1 MSIGLTLGLYLA
13 RRFGLAALGMLLAL
27 SALVSLFDVIELL
40 RRAAQ
45 RPNVGLSLV
54 FEIGALRLPFIALQI
69 LPFAI
74 LLGGIIAFW
83 RLTRSSELVVVRAAG
98 VSAWGFLAGPMLVA
112 VGLGVFA
119 TAALSPFAAT
129 TFSRAERLENT
140 HLRSGAGLSALA
152 GGRLWLRQAD
162 RELDPGGVA
171 ILSGRPVS
179 GASRDAFEL
188 RDVSLWRLSAADR
201 PLERIEAP
209 QARLAGGFW
218 LLDSARRYTD
228 EDRTPRPA
236 GELRL
241 PSDLTPARIE
251 GSFASPET
259 LSFWDLPEFI
269 AVLEGAGFSALRHRL
284 HFHSLLA
291 LPVLAAAMLLLAAGF
306 STRVA
311 RRGGVA
317 QMIALGVASG
327 FALFLLDR
335 ISGEFGEA
343 GSLPVVLAAWAPA
356 GVGLLASLGLLL
368 HLEDG

>member
-1 MSIGLTLGLYLA
+1 MSIGLTLGTYLA
-13 RRFGLAALGMLLAL
+13 RRFASASLGMLLAL

-45 RPNVGLSLV
+45 RPNVGLAMV
-54 FEIGALRLPFIALQI
+54 IEIGALRLPFIALQI

-83 RLTRSSELVVVRAAG
+83 RLTRSSELVVVRSAG
-98 VSAWGFLAGPMLVA
+98 VSAWGFLTGPLLVA
-112 VGLGVFA
+112 LALGFVA
-119 TAALSPFAAT
+119 TLALSPLSAMTFA
-129 TFSRAERLENT
+129 RAERLENT
-140 HLRSGAGLSALA
+140 HLRSGAGISALA

-171 ILSGRPVS
+171 ILSGRPVT
-179 GASRDAFEL
+179 GLPRGAFEL
-188 RDVSLWRLSAADR
+188 RDVSLWRLSADDR
-201 PLERIEAP
+201 PIERIEAP
-209 QARLAGGFW
+209 RARLDGGSW
-218 LLDSARRYTD
+218 LLDGARRYGD
-228 EDRTPRPA
+228 ARQPGTPEA
-236 GELRL
+236 LRL

-251 GSFASPET
+251 DSFASPET
-259 LSFWDLPEFI
+259 LSFWALPEFI
-269 AVLEGAGFSALRHRL
+269 EILEAAGFSALRHQL

-291 LPVLAAAMLLLAAGF
+291 LPVLSLAMLLLAAGF

-311 RRGGVA
+311 RRGGVG
-317 QMIALGVASG
+317 QTIALGVAAG

-343 GSLPVVLAAWAPA
+343 GSLPVALAAWAPA

>member
-1 MSIGLTLGLYLA
+1 MTIGPTLSLYLA
-13 RRFGLAALGMLLAL
+13 RRVGLAALGMLAAL

-45 RPNVGLSLV
+45 RPDVGLPLV
-54 FEIGALRLPFIALQI
+54 AEIGALRLPFIALQV

-74 LLGGIIAFW
+74 LLGGILAFW

-98 VSAWGFLAGPMLVA
+98 VSAWGFLAGPLAVA
-112 VGLGVFA
+112 VGLGVLA
-119 TAALSPFAAT
+119 TAALSPLSAM
-129 TFSRAERLENT
+129 TFSRAERLENA

-171 ILSGRPVS
+171 ILSGRPVP
-179 GASRDAFEL
+179 GLPRGEFAL
-188 RDVSLWRLSAADR
+188 REVSVWRLSSADR

-209 QARLAGGFW
+209 RAVLESGAWRLE
-218 LLDSARRYTD
+218 DARRYG
-228 EDRTPRPA
+228 EDR
-236 GELRL
+236 L
-241 PSDLTPARIE
+241 PQRAPLVTLPTDLTPSRIE

-259 LSFWDLPEFI
+259 LSFWALPEFI
-269 AVLEGAGFSALRHRL
+269 EVLEGAGFSALRHRI
-284 HFHSLLA
+284 HFHSLLS

-306 STRVA
+306 ATRVA
-311 RRGGVA
+311 RRGGVGR
-317 QMIALGVASG
+317 MIAAGVASG
-327 FALFLLDR
+327 FGLFLLDR

-343 GSLPVVLAAWAPA
+343 GSLPVLLAAWAPA

>member
-1 MSIGLTLGLYLA
+1 MSIGLTLALYLA
-13 RRFGLAALGMLLAL
+13 RRFAFAALGMLLAL

-45 RPNVGLSLV
+45 RPDTGLSLV
-54 FEIGALRLPFIALQI
+54 LEIGGLRLPFIALQI

-74 LLGGIIAFW
+74 LLGGIVAFW

-98 VSAWGFLAGPMLVA
+98 VSAWGFLAGPLLVA
-112 VGLGVFA
+112 VGLGLFA
-119 TAALSPFAAT
+119 TTALSPIAAMTFA
-129 TFSRAERLENT
+129 RAERLEVS

-162 RELDPGGVA
+162 RELDPAGVA

-179 GASRDAFEL
+179 GGSREAFEL

-209 QARLAGGFW
+209 RAWLEDGFW
-218 LLDSARRYTD
+218 RFDAAWRFA
-228 EDRTPRPA
+228 EDRAPRPA
-236 GELRL
+236 QSLRL
-241 PSDLTPARIE
+241 PSDLTPARIA

-259 LSFWDLPEFI
+259 LSFWALPEFI
-269 AVLEGAGFSALRHRL
+269 AVLEGAGFPALRHQL
-284 HFHSLLA
+284 HFQSLLA

-306 STRVA
+306 ATRVA

-317 QMIALGVASG
+317 QMIALGVAAG

-335 ISGEFGEA
+335 ISDEFGEA
-343 GSLPVVLAAWAPA
+343 GSLPVILAAWAPA
-356 GVGLLASLGLLL
+356 GIGLLASLGLLL

>member
-1 MSIGLTLGLYLA
+1 MTIGLTLGFYLA
-13 RRFGLAALGMLLAL
+13 RRFGFAALGMLLAL

-54 FEIGALRLPFIALQI
+54 LEIGALRLPFIALQI

-74 LLGGIIAFW
+74 LLGGIVAFW
-83 RLTRSSELVVVRAAG
+83 RLTRSSELVVVRSAG

-112 VGLGVFA
+112 VGLGLFA
-119 TAALSPFAAT
+119 TTVLSPLAAV

-140 HLRSGAGLSALA
+140 HLRTGAGLSALA

-171 ILSGRPVS
+171 ILSGRPVA
-179 GASRDAFEL
+179 GQPRQAFEL

-209 QARLAGGFW
+209 RARLEGGAW
-218 LLDSARRYTD
+218 LLEGARRYAG
-228 EDRTPRPA
+228 DRTPRLA
-236 GELRL
+236 EALRL

-251 GSFASPET
+251 DSFASPET
-259 LSFWDLPEFI
+259 LSFWALPEFI
-269 AVLEGAGFSALRHRL
+269 EVLEAAGFSALRHQL
-284 HFHSLLA
+284 HFQSLLA
-291 LPVLAAAMLLLAAGF
+291 QPVLAAAMLLLAAGF

-317 QMIALGVASG
+317 QMITLGVASG

>member
-1 MSIGLTLGLYLA
+1 VSFGLTLGLYLA

-54 FEIGALRLPFIALQI
+54 LEIGALRLPFIALQI

-74 LLGGIIAFW
+74 LLGGILAFW

-112 VGLGVFA
+112 VGLGIFA
-119 TAALSPFAAT
+119 TAALSPVAAT

-171 ILSGRPVS
+171 ILSGRPVA
-179 GASRDAFEL
+179 GTMRDVFEL
-188 RDVSLWRLSAADR
+188 RDVSLWRLSATDR

-209 QARLAGGFW
+209 RARLEGGFW
-218 LLDSARRYTD
+218 LLDSARRYAG
-228 EDRTPRPA
+228 DRTPRPA

-291 LPVLAAAMLLLAAGF
+291 LPVRAAAMLLLAAGF

>member
-1 MSIGLTLGLYLA
+1 MTLALYLA
-13 RRFGLAALGMLLAL
+13 RRFALAALGMLLAL

-45 RPNVGLSLV
+45 RPDVGLPMVL
-54 FEIGALRLPFIALQI
+54 EIGALRLPFIALQI
-69 LPFAI
+69 LPFAV

-83 RLTRSSELVVVRAAG
+83 RLTRSSELVVVRSAG

-119 TAALSPFAAT
+119 TTALSPVAAM

-179 GASRDAFEL
+179 GTARQAFEL

-209 QARLAGGFW
+209 RARLEGGFW
-218 LLDSARRYTD
+218 LLDDARRYAD
-228 EDRTPRPA
+228 DRTPRPA

-259 LSFWDLPEFI
+259 LSFWALPEFI
-269 AVLEGAGFSALRHRL
+269 AVLEGAGFSALRHQL

-317 QMIALGVASG
+317 QMIALGVAAG
-327 FALFLLDR
+327 FGLFLLDR